1 MTSLLDSIIN
11 PRGYMEKERGFTLV
25 ELLVVIMLTSF
36 VFIGGGLAL
45 RNYWLVQS
53 LEGQTDETVTQLREM
68 QERVVAESAPL
79 VYGAR
84 FRAGSNVWTLVQY
97 DPRSRDIDDDGD
109 IDVFPTCKAVPGLIQ
124 NFGNSV
130 AVGTGAEAPAFDS
143 GGDAETLCRTV
154 WTDPN
159 DEFVFFFAR
168 GSATGGTLV
177 LRSDALDRTETI
189 TVGAITGR
197 VDRS

>member
-36 VFIGGGLAL
+36 VFVGGGLAL
-45 RNYWLVQS
+45 RQYWLVQS

-97 DPRSRDIDDDGD
+97 DPRVVTQAGY
-109 IDVFPTCKAVPGLIQ
+109 FPGKACKPVPGLIQ
-124 NFGNSV
+124 RYGNSV
-130 AVGTGAEAPAFDS
+130 VVAGEPDAPQFEEGADAVNECRFVS
-143 GGDAETLCRTV
+143 GWGS
-154 WTDPN
+154 

-168 GSATGGTLV
+168 GNATQGQLV
-177 LRSDALDRTETI
+177 LRSQALDRTRTI
-189 TVGAITGR
+189 TVNGITGR
-197 VDRS
+197 VDKS